1 MAQEC
6 QRLIMCI
13 AILLSEEAGMCLA
26 PDMVAEAVRDE
37 PRDSWET
44 RMQGELSWQ
53 LESIP
58 RLQPSDL
65 SNPEVYHR
73 RLETY
78 IMNLK

>member
-1 MAQEC
+1 MD
-6 QRLIMCI
+6 I

-26 PDMVAEAVRDE
+26 PDLVAEAGRVE
-37 PRDSWET
+37 ERDSWEA
-44 RMQGELSWQ
+44 RLQGILAWE

-65 SNPEVYHR
+65 SNPEIYHR